1 MIVFV
6 AFALVIIAATCV
18 LLSLRALGTVWPW
31 ERMVLPIQASRY
43 HHIRFEVD
51 ERTNGKTQRALA
63 LLERHGYV
71 VACEC
76 QAGWD
81 RTTTITMRKEVR

>member
-1 MIVFV
+1 MTMIV
-6 AFALVIIAATCV
+6 LVTFITATCL
-18 LLSLRALGTVWPW
+18 LLSLRALGTAWPW
-31 ERMVLPIQASRY
+31 EQAAIPAQVTRY

-51 ERTNGKTQRALA
+51 ERTNGKTQRALV

-71 VACEC
+71 VVCEC

-81 RTTTITMRKEVR
+81 RTTTITMRKRI

>member
-1 MIVFV
+1 MIVLV

-31 ERMVLPIQASRY
+31 EQVTAPTQAPCY

-51 ERTNGKTQRALA
+51 ELTNGKTQRALA
-63 LLERHGYV
+63 LLGRHGYAV
-71 VACEC
+71 VCEC
-76 QAGWD
+76 QAGWG
-81 RTTTITMRKEVR
+81 RTTTITMRKRI